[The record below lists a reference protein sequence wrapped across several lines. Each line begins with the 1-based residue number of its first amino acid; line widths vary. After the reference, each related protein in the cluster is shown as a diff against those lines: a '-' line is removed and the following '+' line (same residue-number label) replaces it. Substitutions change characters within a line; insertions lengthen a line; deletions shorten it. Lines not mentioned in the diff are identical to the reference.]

1 MPFRG
6 MVDAGGD
13 ILVLEDVMSQSS
25 LFPLPEPQTSPSPS
39 PTRPQHARVLRPNRQ
54 QLQWAP
60 RDLEATLPQ
69 DHPARAIWDFLEKL
83 NLDAFYGSIKAVLDG
98 PGRPTTDPQVL
109 LSLWLLATVE
119 GVGSARH
126 LARLCAQHDAYRWLC
141 GGVPINYH
149 MLSDF
154 RVAKQAALDELLT
167 RIVASLMRV
176 GAVSL
181 ERVAQD
187 GTRVRASAGASSFKR
202 KNTLKAYLKEARE
215 QVKRLAEAREHPDP
229 GITKRQQAARERAAR
244 ERLARVEQ
252 ALQYLPELEATKALQ
267 RKRFAKAE
275 REKVTEPRVSAT
287 DPDARVMKMP
297 DGGYRPAYNAQLAT
311 DGATGV
317 IVGVAVTTSG
327 NDAHQAPPMEE
338 QIERRTGRRPKT
350 YLMDGG
356 FATREDI
363 TLLEE
368 RGLNVYAPVRQPRS
382 RPEGERYQT
391 RYGDSEQAI
400 AWRQRMASEE
410 GKAIYRQ
417 RAAIAEWANAQ
428 LRQHGLTRFSVR
440 GVTKV
445 TTVLLLMAVAHNV
458 LRWLS
463 IQAA

>member
-1 MPFRG
+1 
-6 MVDAGGD
+6 
-13 ILVLEDVMSQSS
+13 
-25 LFPLPEPQTSPSPS
+25 
-39 PTRPQHARVLRPNRQ
+39 
-54 QLQWAP
+54 
-60 RDLEATLPQ
+60 
-69 DHPARAIWDFLEKL
+69 
-83 NLDAFYGSIKAVLDG
+83 
-98 PGRPTTDPQVL
+98 
-109 LSLWLLATVE
+109 
-119 GVGSARH
+119 
-126 LARLCAQHDAYRWLC
+126 
-141 GGVPINYH
+141 
-149 MLSDF
+149 
-154 RVAKQAALDELLT
+154 
-167 RIVASLMRV
+167 
-176 GAVSL
+176 
-181 ERVAQD
+181 
-187 GTRVRASAGASSFKR
+187 
-202 KNTLKAYLKEARE
+202 
-215 QVKRLAEAREHPDP
+215 
-229 GITKRQQAARERAAR
+229 
-244 ERLARVEQ
+244 
-252 ALQYLPELEATKALQ
+252 
-267 RKRFAKAE
+267 
-275 REKVTEPRVSAT
+275 
-287 DPDARVMKMP
+287 MP

-382 RPEGERYQT
+382 RPEGERYQI

-410 GKAIYRQ
+410 GKAFYRQ